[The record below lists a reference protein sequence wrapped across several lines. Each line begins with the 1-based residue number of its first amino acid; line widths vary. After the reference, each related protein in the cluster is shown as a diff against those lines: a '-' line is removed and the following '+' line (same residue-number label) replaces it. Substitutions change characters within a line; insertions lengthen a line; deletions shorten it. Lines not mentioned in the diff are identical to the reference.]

1 MKNVLITLFIGFGFL
16 FLSCRDT
23 QKTEIA
29 GIVAGWQEREII
41 FPPDIVFTRYG
52 KDTLSYQIPASDYK
66 ILMYVDSTGCT
77 GCKLQLHK
85 WREFIKEVDTLT
97 DGSVPVLFIFHPRD
111 RKEISYL
118 LRRDGIDIPVYIDM
132 DDRTNKI
139 NHFPSRQQFQCFLL
153 DIDNKVVYIGNPIN
167 NVRIKRMYLSQISR
181 GEYNTTGT
189 AKKTRV
195 EIGQTEFHL
204 GALQQ
209 GNPVTITATIR
220 NTGDLPFIIF
230 DTKASCG
237 CTDVLYS
244 KKPVLPNAS
253 TEISI
258 TYNTDDTGYFNKTVS
273 VYGNAEGSPVVLRL
287 KGYVE

>member
-1 MKNVLITLFIGFGFL
+1 MRNIFIIVSIGFGFL
-16 FLSCRDT
+16 FLSCRDN
-23 QKTEIA
+23 QKTKIA

-41 FPPDIVFTRYG
+41 FPEDIVFTRYG
-52 KDTLSYQIPASDYK
+52 KDTLSYQIPVSDYK

-97 DGSVPVLFIFHPRD
+97 GGSVPVLFIFHPRD

-118 LRRDGIDIPVYIDM
+118 LRRDGIDIPVYIDI
-132 DDRTNKI
+132 DDRTDKI
-139 NHFPSRQQFQCFLL
+139 NHFPSRQEFQCFLL
-153 DIDNKVVYIGNPIN
+153 DKDNKVIYIGNPVN

-181 GEYNTTGT
+181 GEYNTAGT
-189 AKKTRV
+189 AKKTRIEV
-195 EIGQTEFHL
+195 GQTEFDL
-204 GALQQ
+204 GTLQQ
-209 GNPVTITATIR
+209 GNPVTITATIH
-220 NTGDLPFIIF
+220 NTGDVPFLIF

-244 KKPVLPNAS
+244 KKPVLPDAS
-253 TEISI
+253 TKIEI
-258 TYNTDDTGYFNKTVS
+258 TYNANDTGYFNKTVS

-287 KGYVE
+287 KGYVK